1 MVTDRPKCTGT
12 NAKHGPCGADA
23 QPGRAFCVWH
33 DPDRAEERAR
43 WRKQGGRASSK
54 RERAKREI
62 AVASGRLSDLPGVL
76 YRALHKVETGEIEP
90 GVGTAMATIA
100 RAVVTCQQAHELED
114 RLAALEAR
122 AGVSRFPA

>member
-1 MVTDRPKCTGT
+1 MTSKPKCTGR
-12 NAKHGPCGADA
+12 NRDDGPCGADA

-76 YRALHKVETGEIEP
+76 YRALHKVESGALEP
-90 GVGTAMATIA
+90 GVANSMAGLA
-100 RAVVTCQQAHELED
+100 RAIVTVQQAHELED
-114 RLAALEAR
+114 RIAALEAR